1 MDLFLHNWLAAAGAA
16 GASIPIIIHL
26 LNKQRYKKVMWGAMH
41 WLWASFRKSR
51 RRLQVEQLLLLLLRT
66 LIVLLLA
73 LALARPILQKA
84 AGFLS
89 GRPATH
95 RVIVLDNSY
104 SMGQVVNGKPLFEKA
119 KALAGELAAQMS
131 GGDEL
136 DVLLTG
142 SGSSDVNKDDRLVSS
157 RELAKKSFI
166 ADQINAAQLGDGGT
180 DMPRAIAAA
189 CKVLNDKKSKNPRR
203 EIIVITDTT
212 RNGWLRP
219 DQQPRHVEGTDEAA
233 IADAMSNPNTKPKI
247 IVMRIPGDANTDNFA
262 SSGIEIDEKV
272 LPAHVDKQLVGT
284 IHSFSSKPTRELKV
298 KLKIDADEV
307 ATEALGN
314 LTHDKPETVTFRHSF
329 NEPGS
334 HAVTIEVDSGDI
346 LPNDNFAYL
355 AVDVEDQLKVLCVDG
370 QQRAGANA
378 SAMDYLRQALSPSK
392 SDEINAGKMP
402 LFPEVIGDS
411 AFPEANL
418 DNYRLVAMANVAASM
433 LPKEK
438 VQALIQYVKQGG
450 SLLIFCGDRV
460 DPAIYNREL
469 DELLPMALGE
479 PVGSGDPD
487 GPKEMLSDKDLDH
500 PAIAKFK
507 GIKGLS
513 LAQLQTYKR
522 FKFIPKQNAGANDP
536 PPVPRVV
543 TGPADPKA
551 PTDKTA
557 ESSVRVVLAYDNGD
571 PAAVEKKLGDGRVIV
586 FGSTADKS
594 WNNWPTK
601 ADYMP
606 LINFVALDLI
616 TPSYLQRNKQVGER
630 FTVQIRRQDLGAAR
644 REGIRLTDPSG
655 ETSAMEISLERSSA
669 ESIALKR
676 AGIYTA
682 TIPGDAK
689 RVLHFAVNRNVEES
703 DLTTIDERDILA
715 FVPREATDKPSQV
728 GFFKGI
734 TQTDLS
740 LLKDDLKTVE
750 DSLASKS
757 GSKELW
763 RWLAI
768 IVVIF
773 LILESILARRFGN
786 FNR

>member
-1 MDLFLHNWLAAAGAA
+1 MEFFLHSWLAAAGAA

-26 LNKQRYKKVMWGAMH
+26 LNKQRYKRVTWGAMH

-51 RRLQVEQLLLLLLRT
+51 RRLQVEQLILLIVRT
-66 LIVLLLA
+66 LIILLLA
-73 LALARPILQKA
+73 LALARPILQRA
-84 AGFLS
+84 AGFFS

-104 SMGQVVNGKPLFEKA
+104 SMGQIANGKPLFEKA
-119 KALAGELAAQMS
+119 KALAAELAAQMT
-131 GGDEL
+131 GNDEL

-142 SGSSDVNKDDRLVSS
+142 SGTLDATHDDRLVSS
-157 RELAKKSFI
+157 KESAKKSFI
-166 ADQINAAQLGDGGT
+166 TDQINAAPLGDGGT

-189 CKVLNDKKSKNPRR
+189 CKVLNDKKSKNPRK
-203 EIIVITDTT
+203 EIIVITDWT

-219 DQQPRHVEGTDEAA
+219 DQQPRRVEGADEAA
-233 IADAMSNPNTKPKI
+233 IVDAMSNPNTKPKI
-247 IVMRIPGDANTDNFA
+247 LVMRIPGDPQTDNFA
-262 SSGIEIDEKV
+262 ASGIEIDEKV

-284 IHSFSSKPTRELKV
+284 IHSFASKLTRDLKV

-314 LTHDKPETVTFRHSF
+314 ITHDKPETVTFRHAF
-329 NEPGS
+329 NDAGS

-346 LPNDNFAYL
+346 LPNDNTAYL

-370 QQRAGANA
+370 QQRAGPNA
-378 SAMDYLRQALSPSK
+378 SAMDFLRQALSPSK

-402 LFPEVIGDS
+402 LFPEVIADS

-438 VQALIQYVKQGG
+438 IQALIQYVKQGG

-469 DELLPMALGE
+469 DELLPMTLGE
-479 PVGSGDPD
+479 SVGSGDPD
-487 GPKEMLSDKDLDH
+487 GPKESLNDKELDH

-507 GIKGLS
+507 GVKGLS
-513 LAQLQTYKR
+513 LAQLQTFKR
-522 FKFIPKQNAGANDP
+522 FKFIPRE
-536 PPVPRVV
+536 PVAPK
-543 TGPADPKA
+543 DPKGA
-551 PTDKTA
+551 IDPKEKGRNDG
-557 ESSVRVVLAYDNGD
+557 VRVVMYYENGD
-571 PAAVEKKLGDGRVIV
+571 PAAVEKKLGEGRVVV
-586 FGSTADKS
+586 FGTSADKS
-594 WNNWPTK
+594 WNNWPGK

-616 TPSYLQRNKQVGER
+616 TPSYLQRNKLVGER

-655 ETSAMEISLERSSA
+655 ETSAMEINLEQSSA
-669 ESIALKR
+669 ESVPLKR

-682 TIPGDAK
+682 VMPGDTK
-689 RVLHFAVNRNVEES
+689 RTLHFAVNRVVEES
-703 DLTTIDERDILA
+703 DLTIIDDRDIQA
-715 FVPREATDKPSQV
+715 FIPREATDKAAQT
-728 GFFKGI
+728 GFFRGI
-734 TQTDLS
+734 VQGDIALI
-740 LLKDDLKTVE
+740 KDDIKGVE
-750 DSLASKS
+750 ESLASK
-757 GSKELW
+757 GGGKEFW
-763 RWLAI
+763 RWLAFA
-768 IVVIF
+768 VLF
-773 LILESILARRFGN
+773 LLLIESILARRFGD